1 MSRRRI
7 GWFAASGLFLLILIA
22 GFASGASSAIT
33 DHRVKGSIQAGVELI
48 PQSPAE
54 QLLGFGSA
62 LALIVI
68 GLFVLVIRLA
78 YQRDRLR
85 QQLRELGRTPRA

>member
-7 GWFAASGLFLLILIA
+7 GWFVAGGVFLLILIA
-22 GFASGASSAIT
+22 GFINGASSAIT
-33 DHRVKGSIQAGVELI
+33 DHKVKGSIQGRILI

-54 QLLGFGSA
+54 QLVGFGSA

-68 GLFVLVIRLA
+68 GLFVLVILLA
-78 YQRDRLR
+78 NQRDRLR